1 VSTDDKALRKHLLEF
16 LHGGNAHVDVA
27 TVVDDFPEELYGSKP
42 KGAPYTPWQLLEHIR
57 FTVSDLLLFSTDPKY
72 TAPKW
77 PDDYWPT
84 EDAPPSKDD
93 WKKSVKALK
102 SDFAAFEKLAQDPDS
117 NLYAE
122 IPWGEGQTMLREVMI
137 ACTHTSYH
145 LGELVLLRRQL
156 GAWKK

>member
-1 VSTDDKALRKHLLEF
+1 MSTEDKALRKHLLEF
-16 LHGGNAHVDVA
+16 LRGGNAHVDVA
-27 TVVDDFPEELYGSKP
+27 TVVDDLAEELYGRKP

-72 TAPKW
+72 SAPKW
-77 PDDYWPT
+77 PDDYWPA

-93 WKKSVKALK
+93 WKKSIKALK
-102 SDFAAFEKLAQDPDS
+102 SDFAAFEKLVQDPDS

-122 IPWGEGQTMLREVMI
+122 IPWGEGQTLLREVML

>member
-1 VSTDDKALRKHLLEF
+1 MSTEDKALRKHLLEF
-16 LHGGNAHVDVA
+16 LRGGNAHVDVA
-27 TVVDDFPEELYGSKP
+27 TVVDDLAEELYGRKP

-72 TAPKW
+72 SAPKW
-77 PDDYWPT
+77 PDDYWPA

-93 WKKSVKALK
+93 WKKSIKALK
-102 SDFAAFEKLAQDPDS
+102 SDFAAFEKLVLDPDS

-122 IPWGEGQTMLREVMI
+122 IPWGEGQTLLREVML

>member
-1 VSTDDKALRKHLLEF
+1 MSTEDKALRKHLLEF
-16 LHGGNAHVDVA
+16 LRGGNAHVDVA
-27 TVVDDFPEELYGSKP
+27 TVVDDFAEELYGRKP

-72 TAPKW
+72 SAPKW

-84 EDAPPSKDD
+84 EDTPPSKDD
-93 WKKSVKALK
+93 WKKSIKALK
-102 SDFAAFEKLAQDPDS
+102 SDFAAFEKLVQDPDS

-122 IPWGEGQTMLREVMI
+122 IPWGEGQTLLREVML